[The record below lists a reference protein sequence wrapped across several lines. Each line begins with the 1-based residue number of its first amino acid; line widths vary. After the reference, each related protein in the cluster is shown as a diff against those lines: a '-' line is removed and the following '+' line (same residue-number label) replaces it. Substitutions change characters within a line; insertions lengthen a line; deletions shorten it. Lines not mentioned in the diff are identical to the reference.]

1 MRTRAAPTLAWSLA
15 AISVA
20 CCAFGLWSFAQ
31 VPLDQVGGP
40 AKFWPQVTSSLGMLA
55 YAVVGGL
62 IAARRPT
69 HPIGWLFLAAGLAYQ
84 TYTLAGGVATPHW
97 GGGVQPAGPI
107 ASLLLR
113 TGEHTSGLQSQS
125 NTVCR
130 LLP

>member
-1 MRTRAAPTLAWSLA
+1 MRTRAAPIVAWSLA

-20 CCAFGLWSFAQ
+20 FCAFGLWSFAQ

-55 YAVVGGL
+55 YAAVGGL

-84 TYTLAGGVATPHW
+84 TSPLAGG
-97 GGGVQPAGPI
+97 I
-107 ASLLLR
+107 ASSYWVPDPQPPAPVPPPLLR
-113 TGEHTSGLQSQS
+113 
-125 NTVCR
+125 
-130 LLP
+130 